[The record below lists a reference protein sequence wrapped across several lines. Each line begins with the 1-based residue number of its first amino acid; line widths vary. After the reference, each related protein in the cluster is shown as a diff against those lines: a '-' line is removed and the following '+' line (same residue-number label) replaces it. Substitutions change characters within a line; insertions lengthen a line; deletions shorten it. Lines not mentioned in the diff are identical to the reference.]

1 VNGRTDFFFPFSL
14 LQGRIEIYVD
24 PTFQCFI
31 NHGCD
36 GSNNVGHDLTITE
49 NTADHEVIPEE
60 LLRQYSGKE
69 NIYNPA
75 RDRQVHFYSSAIP
88 LRDISQG
95 EELFD
100 NYLGM
105 AGLTKTG
112 WAEDVKGLQ
121 KQCKGEGVGFIT
133 EYDTWTEDKI

>member
-1 VNGRTDFFFPFSL
+1 LF
-14 LQGRIEIYVD
+14 QGGIEIFVD

-36 GSNNVGHDLTITE
+36 GSNNVGHGLTITE
-49 NTADHEVIPEE
+49 NSADPEEFSEE
-60 LLRQYSGKE
+60 LLHQYLGKE

-105 AGLTKTG
+105 AGLSKNG
-112 WAEDVKGLQ
+112 WSEDVKGL
-121 KQCKGEGVGFIT
+121 KAQCKGEGVGFIT
-133 EYDTWTEDKI
+133 EYDQWEKEA